1 MILILRVRQVSQVVV
16 TNKREKVKER
26 IIETEESTQVVLKS
40 TTEDIE
46 TVEEEDDWI
55 YLDN

>member
-46 TVEEEDDWI
+46 TVEEEDD
-55 YLDN
+55 